1 MKLDQQLTASASAWL
16 TATLVLML
24 LIAVHFWDF
33 FFVSWHNWIWG
44 ISASADPVGVIANGF
59 TLYSQLLNGCP
70 TIHAYDSFPFGSQI
84 AEQFTQLMKPQWWL
98 MWPAMLFQDSIIVAY
113 NTAILLTFV
122 VNYLVIYAISLRWCS
137 KYYVAILPAVL
148 ITFSSYTFAHSLAH
162 LGLLAVFGIPLF
174 FVLAVDFFKLPSIK
188 LALGLGATAALNL
201 YISPYYFYFSA
212 CTAVALAGFYLAN
225 RGIPTKQHLMLSVW
239 ALVTFAALTVPF
251 LHDQFLVNYGE
262 LWGKAQVSRSY
273 SDNFDHLYAYSARP
287 SDYLVSNVH
296 SSLFGHHY
304 AGLVADLGN
313 RRNLVSDELPIALG
327 TGLLVFLLYFIAT
340 APLNRVNTPTQRA
353 IAADP
358 FTFAAA
364 AIIIVLAF
372 LMSLPPTLQISGFD
386 IPMLNESLRE
396 FVPFRSYSRFAL
408 VVLCLAA
415 LLLARVIDHTRQ
427 PKIWTLVV
435 ILLATIEVH
444 PNFYLHPT
452 YAERDYIAYLRD
464 RPETAIMRF
473 EAQTPGNQRRGEL
486 EAILTGKQTMNG
498 MVNRYIATT
507 EWLLNDRPTGFVAGH
522 LADMGTELLVVDGP
536 MNLTEADQ
544 PYVEFLAAFP
554 EEDINIWK
562 LVPTGNPAVSGLF
575 TDLIEQ
581 RRSNACYVTPKHEV
595 EARMQQ
601 LYRVLAAPPSAGA
614 SSTDQGSK
622 VMVTGSFGA
631 SA

>member
-1 MKLDQQLTASASAWL
+1 MRIDQELPERWQRFIVILSVLLVLTA
-16 TATLVLML
+16 
-24 LIAVHFWDF
+24 IHFWDF
-33 FFVSWHNWIWG
+33 FFVSWHEWIWG
-44 ISASADPVGVIANGF
+44 ISASADPIGVIARNYS
-59 TLYSQLLNGCP
+59 LHSQLFNGCATVHP
-70 TIHAYDSFPFGSQI
+70 FGSFPFG
-84 AEQFTQLMKPQWWL
+84 AEFPAQYSYFMRPEWWAMASL
-98 MWPAMLFQDSIIVAY
+98 MLFQDSPIFAY
-113 NTAILLTFV
+113 NGAVMLTFIA
-122 VNYLVIYAISLRWCS
+122 NFLVIYFVSRRWVQHWH
-137 KYYVAILPAVL
+137 VALIPATL
-148 ITFSSYTFAHSLAH
+148 ITFSAYTFAHSYAH
-162 LGLLAVFGIPLF
+162 LGLLAVFGVPVF
-174 FVLAVDFFKLPSIK
+174 FILAADYLRSPSRRLALAVGII
-188 LALGLGATAALNL
+188 AALNL
-201 YISPYYFYFSA
+201 YISAYYFYFSLWIGLVLLA
-212 CTAVALAGFYLAN
+212 CYIIR
-225 RGIPTKQHLMLSVW
+225 RGLLRRDHLLHAPWAMLSLAVIV
-239 ALVTFAALTVPF
+239 LPF
-251 LHDQFLVNYGE
+251 LHDQLLVDYSQY
-262 LWGKAQVSRSY
+262 WDTSQVSRSY

-386 IPMLNESLRE
+386 IPMLNELLRE

-408 VVLCLAA
+408 VVMCLAA
-415 LLLARVIDHTRQ
+415 LLLARVIDQTRQ
-427 PKIWTLVV
+427 PKIGTLVV

-486 EAILTGKQTMNG
+486 EAILTGRQTMNG

-562 LVPTGNPAVSGLF
+562 LVPTGNPAVSELF

-601 LYRVLAAPPSAGA
+601 LYRVLATPPSAGA
-614 SSTDQGSK
+614 SSTDHGSK
-622 VMVTGSFGA
+622 AMVTGSFGA